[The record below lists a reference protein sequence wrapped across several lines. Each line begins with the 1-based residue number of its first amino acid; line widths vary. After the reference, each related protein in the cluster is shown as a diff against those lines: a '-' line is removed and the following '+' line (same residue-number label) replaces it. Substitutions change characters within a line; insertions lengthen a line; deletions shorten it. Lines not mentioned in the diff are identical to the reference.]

1 MLSATVAPLMQR
13 RWKHPFS
20 LDGRA
25 ILMYYYNW
33 IYESRLKVANKSLEV
48 GAESDVVRFDH
59 TIALLTAFPAD
70 AFFHLISLFMYM
82 YPLGVFAQRSAICD
96 S

>member
-1 MLSATVAPLMQR
+1 MQR

-48 GAESDVVRFDH
+48 GAESDVVRRMR
-59 TIALLTAFPAD
+59 
-70 AFFHLISLFMYM
+70 FFI
-82 YPLGVFAQRSAICD
+82 
-96 S
+96 